1 MEQCQAT
8 EGCKTKRAVRKLV
21 EGKVVDFCLICEKPI
36 EHYAR
41 KSSLSADIDRGDSV
55 PEALKF
61 QHNKR
66 RRAEM
71 EQSLAIIQKAQEL
84 QELSPIELMRPENQK
99 VLGNLKD
106 MLTTKQV
113 TFKGSAPLKPQD
125 VVRLGIEL
133 KQITAVGGILLKDLM
148 LYGPKW
154 YIGVEAWIG
163 LIAKKVSNREV
174 QYTSIREVILN
185 KEQVEELNYGY
196 VQNVKYVKVEVL
208 VRDFEIE
215 EIHKADGDKIIRRKP
230 FNRVFAHAIGI
241 AGGPGER
248 NPIVKDGHGVR
259 MAANRGIRRLG
270 VLTSALPQMEVELG
284 VGSVVNGEFVP
295 TDDPVLV
302 EASVS
307 NDPDVDVA
315 GIQALANEQ
324 EPKKAQAEQPAEQ
337 QAEAP
342 AESPMAETETA
353 AQAPA
358 EEQSALAEETPAE
371 APSAPAETKAD
382 EPTKQATL
390 GDEIPY

>member
-71 EQSLAIIQKAQEL
+71 EQSLAIIQKAQAL
-84 QELSPIELMRPENQK
+84 QELNPIELMKPENQK
-99 VLGNLKD
+99 VLGHLKE

-284 VGSVVNGEFVP
+284 VGGVVNGEFVP
-295 TDDPVLV
+295 TDDPV
-302 EASVS
+302 S
-307 NDPDVDVA
+307 
-315 GIQALANEQ
+315 G
-324 EPKKAQAEQPAEQ
+324 
-337 QAEAP
+337 
-342 AESPMAETETA
+342 
-353 AQAPA
+353 
-358 EEQSALAEETPAE
+358 
-371 APSAPAETKAD
+371 
-382 EPTKQATL
+382 
-390 GDEIPY
+390 